1 MTTDPPDD
9 STPRVDETLP
19 EELKAYLRSG
29 GPVETIRL
37 DREGRWFHEGDP
49 IENPRIIQL
58 FNRIV
63 TRTEGGTWLL
73 KAGRSSYPIQVE
85 DTGFFVESVDL
96 TVDPPLV
103 ALSDGSEE
111 PLDPSTVDYRP
122 VGNLYCRVK
131 GGGFRA
137 RFKRGLYHALAD
149 RMEEEKGK
157 VFLNLGAR
165 RVYLAELED
174 EPDEAG

>member
-1 MTTDPPDD
+1 MNTDPPDD
-9 STPRVDETLP
+9 STTQVDETLP
-19 EELKAYLRSG
+19 DELKAYLRSG

-49 IENPRIIQL
+49 IENPRIIRL

-73 KAGRSSYPIQVE
+73 VAGRSSYPIQVE
-85 DTGFFVESVDL
+85 DTAFFVESIDL
-96 TVDPPLV
+96 TGDPPLV

-111 PLDPSTVDYRP
+111 PLDASTVNYRP
-122 VGNLYCRVK
+122 VGRLYCSVK
-131 GGGFRA
+131 GGAFRA
-137 RFKRGLYHALAD
+137 RFTRALYHALAD

-157 VFLNLGAR
+157 VYLNLGTL

-174 EPDEAG
+174 EPEDAG